1 MGSGSSDSGTIA
13 LQDAYQ
19 QALARGVL
27 DSYRMR
33 RWQRGLEFASWLT
46 QDQLA
51 VLTVAQALALYRAS
65 GGRRSREFGT
75 NPIEEIR
82 DSLDFLLFDTIKLEG
97 RFDECA
103 STGGGFKLEGAGK
116 EFVSY
121 ILCLKDPN
129 LFAIWSPHGDRTLR
143 RLGIFPRDLGKGNL
157 GMAYM
162 DILEALQRVRH
173 LMRLSNF
180 RVVDEFT
187 YAITRPVKSP
197 AG

>member
-1 MGSGSSDSGTIA
+1 MGSGPGDSGTIA
-13 LQDAYQ
+13 LRDAYQ

-33 RWQRGLEFASWLT
+33 RWLRGPEFASWLT

-51 VLTVAQALALYRAS
+51 VLTEEQALALYRAS
-65 GGRRSREFGT
+65 GGRRTREFGT

-103 STGGGFKLEGAGK
+103 SPGGGFKFEGAGK

-129 LFAIWSPHGDRTLR
+129 LFAFWSPHGDKILR
-143 RLGIFPRDLGKGNL
+143 RMGIFPRGLGKGNL

-162 DILEALQRVRH
+162 DILEALQRVRQ
-173 LMRLSNF
+173 LMGLSDF
-180 RVVDEFT
+180 RVVDEFA
-187 YAITRPVKSP
+187 YAVTRRVKAP
-197 AG
+197 AR

>member
-1 MGSGSSDSGTIA
+1 MGSWSRDSGTIA

-19 QALARGVL
+19 QALASGVL
-27 DSYRMR
+27 DSYRTR
-33 RWQRGLEFASWLT
+33 RWLRGPEFASWLT

-51 VLTVAQALALYRAS
+51 VLTEDQALALYRAS
-65 GGRRSREFGT
+65 GGRGSREFGT
-75 NPIEEIR
+75 NPIGEIR
-82 DSLDFLLFDTIKLEG
+82 DSLDFLLFDNIKLEG

-103 STGGGFKLEGAGK
+103 SPGGGFKLEGAGK

-129 LFAIWSPHGDRTLR
+129 LFAFWSPHGDRTLR
-143 RLGIFPRDLGKGNL
+143 RMVIYPRNLGKGNL

-162 DILEALQRVRH
+162 DILEALQRVRQ
-173 LMRLSNF
+173 LMGLSDF
-180 RVVDEFT
+180 RVVDEFA
-187 YAITRPVKSP
+187 YAVTRPVKAP

>member
-1 MGSGSSDSGTIA
+1 MGSGSGDSGTLA
-13 LQDAYQ
+13 LRDAYQ

-33 RWQRGLEFASWLT
+33 RWLRGGEFTSWLP
-46 QDQLA
+46 QDHLA
-51 VLTVAQALALYRAS
+51 VLTEEQALALYRAS
-65 GGRRSREFGT
+65 GGRGSREFGT

-103 STGGGFKLEGAGK
+103 SPGGGFKFEGAGK

-129 LFAIWSPHGDRTLR
+129 LFAFWSPHGDKILR
-143 RLGIFPRDLGKGNL
+143 RMGIFPHGLGKGNL

-162 DILEALQRVRH
+162 DILEALQRVRQ
-173 LMRLSNF
+173 LMGLSDF
-180 RVVDEFT
+180 RVVDEFA
-187 YAITRPVKSP
+187 YAVTRPVKAS

>member
-1 MGSGSSDSGTIA
+1 MGSGPSDSGTIA

-19 QALARGVL
+19 QALASGVL

-33 RWQRGLEFASWLT
+33 RWQRGPEFASWLT

-51 VLTVAQALALYRAS
+51 VLTAEQALVLYRAS
-65 GGRRSREFGT
+65 GGRRSREFGS

-82 DSLDFLLFDTIKLEG
+82 DSVDFLLFDTIKLEG

-121 ILCLKDPN
+121 LLCLKDPN
-129 LFAIWSPHGDRTLR
+129 LFALWSTHGDRALR
-143 RLGIFPRDLGKGNL
+143 RMGIYPRGLEKGNL

-162 DILEALQRVRH
+162 DILEALQRVRL
-173 LMRLSNF
+173 LMGLSDF
-180 RVVDEFT
+180 RVVDEFA
-187 YAITRPVKSP
+187 YAVTRPVKAP

>member
-1 MGSGSSDSGTIA
+1 MGSGPRDSGAIA
-13 LQDAYQ
+13 LQEAYR
-19 QALARGVL
+19 QALASGML
-27 DSYRMR
+27 DGYRMR
-33 RWQRGLEFASWLT
+33 RWLRGPELASWLT

-51 VLTVAQALALYRAS
+51 VLTEEQALALYRAA
-65 GGRRSREFGT
+65 GGRRSREFAA
-75 NPIEEIR
+75 NCIEEIR

-103 STGGGFKLEGAGK
+103 SQGGGFKFEGAGK

-129 LFAIWSPHGDRTLR
+129 LFAFWSPHGDRTLR
-143 RLGIFPRDLGKGNL
+143 RMGIFPRGLGKGNL

-162 DILEALQRVRH
+162 DILEAQQRVRQ
-173 LMRLSNF
+173 LMGLSDF
-180 RVVDEFT
+180 RVVDEFA
-187 YAITRPVKSP
+187 YAVTRPVKAT

>member
-1 MGSGSSDSGTIA
+1 MGSWSSDSGTIA

-19 QALARGVL
+19 QALASGVL
-27 DSYRMR
+27 DSYRTR
-33 RWQRGLEFASWLT
+33 LWLRGPEFASSLT
-46 QDQLA
+46 QDHLA
-51 VLTVAQALALYRAS
+51 VLTMTQALAIYRAS
-65 GGRRSREFGT
+65 GGRRTREFGT

-103 STGGGFKLEGAGK
+103 SPGGGFKLEGAGK

-129 LFAIWSPHGDRTLR
+129 LFAFWSPHGDRTLR
-143 RLGIFPRDLGKGNL
+143 RMGIYPRNLGKGNL

-162 DILEALQRVRH
+162 DILEALQRVRQ
-173 LMRLSNF
+173 LMGLSDF
-180 RVVDEFT
+180 RVVDEFA
-187 YAITRPVKSP
+187 YAVTRPVKAP

>member
-1 MGSGSSDSGTIA
+1 MGSGPRDSGKIA
-13 LQDAYQ
+13 LQEAYQ
-19 QALARGVL
+19 QALASGVL

-33 RWQRGLEFASWLT
+33 RWLRGPEFASWLT

-51 VLTVAQALALYRAS
+51 VLTEDQGLALYLAS
-65 GGRRSREFGT
+65 GGKRSREFRT

-103 STGGGFKLEGAGK
+103 SPGGGFKLDGAGK

-121 ILCLKDPN
+121 LLCLKDPN
-129 LFAIWSPHGDRTLR
+129 LFAFWSPHGARTLR
-143 RLGIFPRDLGKGNL
+143 RMGIYPRNLGKGNL

-173 LMRLSNF
+173 LMGLSDF
-180 RVVDEFT
+180 RMVDEFA
-187 YAITRPVKSP
+187 YAITRPVKSA